1 MSTKEKVADAARTIY
16 NPLGFKKFYNFVLF
30 FIFGG
35 ALLGFTLARFQY
47 LSFDHGLCPEGG
59 GTLDCYYYTP
69 GSLDKIGIQIHLSA
83 ILPASFLAVFQFV
96 PIIRYKLLLFHR
108 VSGYLIVLLSAI
120 STAGALM
127 LVRNAQGGPM
137 EIQLAIGVIS
147 FMFIVSIGLAIY
159 NIKRLQI
166 EQHRAWMLRAWSYA
180 GSVVTMRLVMM
191 AIAHVLS
198 TYEHLGKGYSHAM
211 PCVKVTY
218 LMFGQ
223 VERILEKYPACAQF
237 FDGSVPGQAV
247 AVTADGNGDL
257 AELTALYNMI
267 FGAAFWLAFA
277 LHAAGVEIYVSSFV
291 VQQLHLTPAEADRL
305 RNVSYQKQLEAGMKK
320 PGRTGLTADKLGDAP
335 RWIPKSTVSVSAP
348 GSGDAA
354 SDENLAK

>member
-1 MSTKEKVADAARTIY
+1 MTQPSNKEKVANTARKIY
-16 NPLGFKKFYNFVLF
+16 NPIGFTKFYNFILF

-47 LSFDHGLCPEGG
+47 LSFDHGLCPQGG
-59 GTLDCYYYTP
+59 VTLDCYYYTP

-83 ILPASFLAVFQFV
+83 ILPASFLAFFQFV
-96 PIIRYKLLLFHR
+96 PVIRHKLLIFHR
-108 VSGYLIVLLSAI
+108 VNGYVIVLLSFV

-127 LVRNAQGGPM
+127 LVRNTQGGPI
-137 EIQLAIGVIS
+137 ETQLGIGVLS
-147 FMFIVSIGLAIY
+147 FMFIVSLGLAIY

-180 GSVVTMRLVMM
+180 GSIITMRLAMM
-191 AIAHVLS
+191 AIAHVLGN
-198 TYEHLGKGYSHAM
+198 YEHLGRGYSHAM

-237 FDGSVPGQAV
+237 FDGSVSGQAV
-247 AVTADGNGDL
+247 AVSADVNGDL
-257 AELTALYNMI
+257 AEVVALYNMI
-267 FGAAFWLAFA
+267 FGAAFWLSVA
-277 LHAAGVEIYVSSFV
+277 LHAAGVEIY
-291 VQQLHLTPAEADRL
+291 LHLTPAEADRL
-305 RNVSYQKQLEAGMKK
+305 RNVSYQRQLEAGMKK
-320 PGRTGLTADKLGDAP
+320 PGRAGLTADKLGDAP
-335 RWIPKSTVSVSAP
+335 EWVPNSTLSVAAR

-354 SDENLAK
+354 SDEDLAK